1 MKFKDMDLSEKTV
14 LALEKMGYIEPTEV
28 QLKTIPDVISG
39 HNLIVRS
46 QTGTGKTAAFGIGI
60 LERLHAKTSKR
71 ALILAPTRELAV
83 QVGREIAE
91 IGSLHHYRV
100 CVAYGGASINVQMDE
115 LSAGNDILVA
125 TPGRLLDLNRRGAV
139 NIHEFDIAVLD
150 EADQMLDLGFR
161 DEVTEILDKLPQKR
175 LTMLFSATIDEGI
188 TTIASKYVPH
198 AKMIEIGELAVVSSI
213 KEEFIEATDLEKFPK
228 LVEAL
233 RKHPEVKTLIF
244 RETKIG
250 AAKIQERLWNKGI
263 KAGLLQGDMS
273 QAKRTRV
280 MDDFKHGRIK
290 ILVATNVAARGL
302 HVENLDLI
310 INYDAAQSEEVHL
323 HRVGRTGRMGAE
335 GKAINFVRR
344 KESREERMGHEHPD
358 FAWMRGGSVY
368 EQSQRSERPSYGRD
382 RPPFRGDRPF
392 GERRGP
398 PRPSRH
404 GPNEYGADQ
413 EERRGYGHAG
423 RGAPRHPMGE
433 RRPPSHGIS
442 RERQPAEAHE
452 RRSHEGASHH
462 EGVSHERAS
471 HHEGGVHREGAP
483 SSLPHHKKRLRQGHY

>member
-1 MKFKDMDLSEKTV
+1 MKFNEMKLSEKTV
-14 LALEKMGYIEPTEV
+14 SALEKMGYLEPTEV
-28 QLKTIPDVISG
+28 QSKAIPDVISG

-60 LERLHAKTSKR
+60 LERLHAKSSRR

-83 QVGREIAE
+83 QVGKEIAE
-91 IGSLHHYRV
+91 IGSQHNYKV

-115 LSAGNDILVA
+115 LSGGNDILVA

-139 NIHEFDIAVLD
+139 DIHDFDIVVLD

-161 DEVTEILDKLPQKR
+161 DEVTEILDKLPPKR
-175 LTMLFSATIDEGI
+175 LTMLFSATVDEGI
-188 TTIASKYVPH
+188 TSIASKYVPH

-213 KEEFIEATDLEKFPK
+213 TEEFIEATDLEKFPK

-233 RKHPEVKTLIF
+233 RKHPDVKTLIF

-310 INYDAAQSEEVHL
+310 INYDAAQSDEIHL

-344 KESREERMGHEHPD
+344 KESRDERMGHEHPD
-358 FAWMRGGSVY
+358 FAWMRGGNVY

-382 RPPFRGDRPF
+382 RPYND
-392 GERRGP
+392 RRGP
-398 PRPSRH
+398 PRPSRY

-413 EERRGYGHAG
+413 EERRGYGHASRG
-423 RGAPRHPMGE
+423 PPRSGPSRYGAPRSGPPRQAVGE
-433 RRPPSHGIS
+433 RRPPSHEGPHEAQHHETRA
-442 RERQPAEAHE
+442 REGTTH
-452 RRSHEGASHH
+452 HEGAH
-462 EGVSHERAS
+462 ETRPQH
-471 HHEGGVHREGAP
+471 EGAP
-483 SSLPHHKKRLRQGHY
+483 GEAPHHRKRLRQGHY